1 MRRPLV
7 GALTTTLLLAGATM
21 AGAGTASAVSPDG
34 GAASATATASTT
46 ATATDSATATTTAS
60 AAAAAANIGA
70 SAYGKGTPKAVD
82 FAGTV
87 ALSNCSGSLIRLPS
101 SSDNDPGLIMTNGH
115 CLETG
120 MPGPGVVFTDK
131 PSTRTFSLLDSSA
144 NKVATLRATKISY
157 ATMTD
162 TDVTLY
168 ELNTTYAQIKQRYG
182 INALSLSADHPVSG
196 TPIKVVSGFW
206 KRIYSCNV
214 DGFVYRL
221 RESDWTWKD
230 SLRYTPSCNTI
241 GGTSG
246 SPVIDANTGKVV
258 AINNTGNESGERC
271 TMNNPCEVDESGQV
285 TVRKGI
291 NYAQETYGIAKCVK
305 AGNKVDLSLPGC
317 ALPKP

>member
-21 AGAGTASAVSPDG
+21 AGAGTATAVSPDG
-34 GAASATATASTT
+34 GAASATA
-46 ATATDSATATTTAS
+46 SATAAGVSAS
-60 AAAAAANIGA
+60 AAANA
-70 SAYGKGTPKAVD
+70 SADAYAKGTPKAVG

-101 SSDNDPGLIMTNGH
+101 SSDNDPGLVMTNGH

-120 MPGPGVVFTDK
+120 MPGPGVVVTDK

-182 INALSLSADHPVSG
+182 INALGLSADHPVSG

-271 TMNNPCEVDESGQV
+271 TMNNPCEVDEGGQV

-291 NYAQETYGIAKCVK
+291 NYAQETYGIAKCIK